1 MRIYGKTR
9 SSIRISMS
17 LEESSQHGYELAGMT
32 RIGSV
37 PITKH
42 IPLCGLSE
50 IVPLISRPI
59 VLLATA
65 TITDDNLFAN
75 GLFQN
80 VFLLYK
86 MFDSAGW
93 TPILI
98 VNTKPTNLEKI
109 PEVLRTTRV
118 ISIEDLVKQPLP
130 IKAYIEIGMSIDP
143 ALRRFLKMI
152 GGKIFKLYLGN
163 ILNIDIETPVFYP
176 SMNFSHHV
184 VGEMDAI
191 WVSPHYEQHSE
202 YACALN
208 HIDPSQEIKV
218 APYVWDS
225 CILTDGNRRNPQWR
239 PRKGDEKETF
249 IVMEPNISFQKSS
262 LLPIMALE
270 SWYRKNS
277 SWTGQ
282 VLIVNGERIASVP
295 FFRDSILN
303 TLDLFKDGKLIII
316 GRKDIITVMTEYPSA
331 TFVLNQW
338 NNEYNYMTL
347 ELFSA
352 GFPVVHNAQSWKE
365 YGYSYKGNSIYDI
378 VSKITLSRERHSE
391 LLETYKSHARLL
403 AWTHS
408 PYNPELQK
416 AWIKLVT
423 T

>member
-1 MRIYGKTR
+1 MV
-9 SSIRISMS
+9 
-17 LEESSQHGYELAGMT
+17 LNQHGYELAGMT
-32 RIGSV
+32 RMGSV
-37 PITKH
+37 PVSKH
-42 IPLCGLSE
+42 LPLTGLSG
-50 IVPLISRPI
+50 IPPLVSRPI

-93 TPILI
+93 TPILV
-98 VNTKPTNLEKI
+98 VNTKPTNLEKV

-118 ISIEDLVKQPLP
+118 LIIDDLVKQPLP

-143 ALRRFLKMI
+143 QLRRFLKMI
-152 GGKIFKLYLGN
+152 GAKTFKLYLGN

-184 VGEMDAI
+184 IGEMDAI

-208 HIDPSQEIKV
+208 HVDPNQEKKI

-225 CILTDGNRRNPQWR
+225 CILTDGGRRNPQWR

-249 IVMEPNISFQKSS
+249 VIMEPNISFQKTG
-262 LLPIMALE
+262 LLPLMALE
-270 SWYRKNS
+270 SWYRKNKD
-277 SWTGQ
+277 WKGQ
-282 VLIVNGERIASVP
+282 VVMVNGERMASIP
-295 FFRDSILN
+295 FFKESIMN
-303 TLDLFKDGKLIII
+303 TLDLVKDGKVVIL
-316 GRKDIITVMTEYPSA
+316 GRKDMITVMTDYPSA
-331 TFVLNQW
+331 TFILHQW

-347 ELFSA
+347 ELLWS
-352 GFPVVHNAQSWKE
+352 GFPVLHNAQSWKE
-365 YGYSYKGNSIYDI
+365 YGYCYDGNSLSSM
-378 VSKITLSRERHSE
+378 VSNIILSRDRHGE

-416 AWIKLVT
+416 AWIELVRG
-423 T
+423 